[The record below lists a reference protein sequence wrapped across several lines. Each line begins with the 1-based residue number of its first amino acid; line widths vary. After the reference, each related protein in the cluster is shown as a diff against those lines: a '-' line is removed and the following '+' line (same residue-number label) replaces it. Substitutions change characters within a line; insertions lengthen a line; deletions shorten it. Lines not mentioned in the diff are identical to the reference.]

1 MYISDTLESQVLLS
15 GNNGLEFL
23 LVSVYM
29 QVSQHKN
36 FMWECG
42 IDHPMIEKQL
52 KIHLSLDVRVFSTF
66 VVLGDFNIDFL
77 NQDHPL
83 FSKQLR
89 SNSSGLVP
97 YSCVSQRKRNT
108 Y

>member
-1 MYISDTLESQVLLS
+1 
-15 GNNGLEFL
+15 
-23 LVSVYM
+23 M

-42 IDHPMIEKQL
+42 IDHPMIG
-52 KIHLSLDVRVFSTF
+52 LDVRVFSTF
-66 VVLGDFNIDFL
+66 VLLGDFNIDFL
-77 NQDHPL
+77 NQEHPL

-89 SNSSGLVP
+89 SNASGLVP
-97 YSCVSQRKRNT
+97 YSRVSQQKRNT

>member
-42 IDHPMIEKQL
+42 INHPMIEKQL
-52 KIHLSLDVRVFSTF
+52 KIHLRASMSEFF
-66 VVLGDFNIDFL
+66 
-77 NQDHPL
+77 PL
-83 FSKQLR
+83 L
-89 SNSSGLVP
+89 
-97 YSCVSQRKRNT
+97 
-108 Y
+108 